1 MKKKI
6 IILGIAGLLT
16 CEISEAQSTQA
27 IEVAEKISQKMKDS
41 LDLNEEQR
49 KNVYALNIR
58 LHSRKMEVRQ
68 KFAETDSLSRYF
80 QRIENTRDSLYREI
94 LPEEKYLLYRQK
106 KKNLVN
112 ND

>member
-6 IILGIAGLLT
+6 IILGTAALLA
-16 CEISEAQSTQA
+16 CLMCQAQSTQA
-27 IEVAEKISQKMKDS
+27 VEVAEKISQKMKDS
-41 LDLNEEQR
+41 LSLSEDQR
-49 KNVYALNIR
+49 QQVLALNIR
-58 LHSRKMEVRQ
+58 LHTRKMEIRQ
-68 KFAETDSLSRYF
+68 RFAETDSLSRYF